1 MKNREDLRCYTG
13 NTVFEVCRKG
23 RGGAKH
29 TSENN
34 VRIRGW
40 WHCTK
45 GKDGIVHNVV
55 RVNFSENIGDD
66 GTRNTR
72 PSSEPEL

>member
-1 MKNREDLRCYTG
+1 MKCAEK
-13 NTVFEVCRKG
+13 EE
-23 RGGAKH
+23 GGAKY

-34 VRIRGW
+34 VRVRGW

-45 GKDGIVHNVV
+45 GEDGTVNNAV
-55 RVNFSENIGDD
+55 RVNFRENVGGD